1 MTLLLAN
8 GISLSGTILTVDLR
22 FPTSDWM
29 AIFRV
34 GNNDVVTLWGYH
46 DHDVVSEIFI
56 ALLHVSYTRSLS

>member
-1 MTLLLAN
+1 MTLLAN
-8 GISLSGTILTVDLR
+8 GISLSGTIWTADLR

-46 DHDVVSEIFI
+46 DVFSEIFI
-56 ALLHVSYTRSLS
+56 ALLHVSYSHSLF